1 MQLVILFACL
11 IGGLHRAEAAV
22 KTHIYIDQVPIYTK
36 LASCA
41 QDRVSAIVR
50 AQASGCGDDTQL
62 TSFACFCIDSSSEFA
77 SIISTAVKDQCSSAA
92 TEAVL
97 TARHAAVKTTAHRVR
112 ARATVTPAPTTT
124 GAVVR
129 DVNSALEAFDSYC
142 SKSTELTRF
151 QQDSNSQVT
160 QAPTTVFVTLTPSA
174 PSVSS
179 PADTSTKPSKPIA
192 AIVVPVILVPIALGI
207 ILWLFL
213 KHRRQQRE
221 FGHKL
226 QELQAENS
234 FARRDQTIVG
244 NSNLVMVTDQK
255 ELPVQ
260 YGTELYATEHRVE
273 MPPNQNLAVE
283 LDGNAGGTAQKN
295 KKMGL
300 A

>member
-142 SKSTELTRF
+142 SKSTELTRY
-151 QQDSNSQVT
+151 
-160 QAPTTVFVTLTPSA
+160 
-174 PSVSS
+174 
-179 PADTSTKPSKPIA
+179 TSTKPSKPIA

-244 NSNLVMVTDQK
+244 NPNLVMVTDQK

-260 YGTELYATEHRVE
+260 YGTEIYATEHRVE